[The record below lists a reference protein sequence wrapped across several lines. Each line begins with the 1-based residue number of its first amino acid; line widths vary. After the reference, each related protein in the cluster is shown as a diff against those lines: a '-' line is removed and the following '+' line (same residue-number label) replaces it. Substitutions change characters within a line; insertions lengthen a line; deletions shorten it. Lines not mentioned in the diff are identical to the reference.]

1 MKLLTIAL
9 SMLLSAALS
18 TGAGALDVDPHFP
31 LYEPVALDGAQI
43 KSVGSDTL
51 GDLMR
56 SWADAFSKLNPN
68 VKIEVESK
76 GSNTAPS
83 ALLDR
88 ASQLGPMSRPMRIEE
103 YEPFEKKYG
112 YHPVSFPVAVD
123 ALAVYVNKENPI
135 ECLTIDQLGE
145 ISRRE
150 ERMPPKSLLL
160 RGEQRARF
168 GRRDMLAGLAAA
180 AALLW
185 PMNLAG
191 ATEPVSIGLNPLFLD
206 SDIELLSLL
215 QSYLAGRLGRSV
227 QLLKRRTYQE
237 ITALLLSG
245 QLDAAWVCDDPY
257 VQHEDQL
264 ALLAVPLY
272 RHEPLYQTYVIVSEG
287 SKAQS
292 FDDIRG
298 TVHAFSDPD
307 STSGFLVTR
316 SLLALRHTT
325 PAQFFRT
332 FFFTYGHRN
341 VVRAVATGL
350 ARVAAS
356 MGMFGMSC
364 ESVSRN

>member
-1 MKLLTIAL
+1 
-9 SMLLSAALS
+9 
-18 TGAGALDVDPHFP
+18 
-31 LYEPVALDGAQI
+31 
-43 KSVGSDTL
+43 
-51 GDLMR
+51 
-56 SWADAFSKLNPN
+56 
-68 VKIEVESK
+68 
-76 GSNTAPS
+76 
-83 ALLDR
+83 
-88 ASQLGPMSRPMRIEE
+88 
-103 YEPFEKKYG
+103 
-112 YHPVSFPVAVD
+112 
-123 ALAVYVNKENPI
+123 
-135 ECLTIDQLGE
+135 
-145 ISRRE
+145 
-150 ERMPPKSLLL
+150 MPPKSPLL
-160 RGEQRARF
+160 RGEQKARF

-180 AALLW
+180 ALLW
-185 PMNLAG
+185 PMNAAG

-206 SDIELLSLL
+206 SDIQLLSLI
-215 QSYLAGRLGRSV
+215 QTYLAAQLGRTV
-227 QLLKRRTYQE
+227 QLVKRRTYQE

-245 QLDAAWVCDDPY
+245 QLDAAWICDDPY
-257 VQHEDQL
+257 VQHEDQF

-350 ARVAAS
+350 AESGSIDGYVWDVMREREPELINKTRVVYTSEKLGFPPIVGLKSVQVTTKAKAISAAFLQMPTDPLGQQILS
-356 MGMFGMSC
+356 ILELDGFTKADPDLYQGTL
-364 ESVSRN
+364 EKWLLVKAQA

>member
-1 MKLLTIAL
+1 
-9 SMLLSAALS
+9 
-18 TGAGALDVDPHFP
+18 
-31 LYEPVALDGAQI
+31 
-43 KSVGSDTL
+43 
-51 GDLMR
+51 
-56 SWADAFSKLNPN
+56 
-68 VKIEVESK
+68 
-76 GSNTAPS
+76 
-83 ALLDR
+83 
-88 ASQLGPMSRPMRIEE
+88 
-103 YEPFEKKYG
+103 
-112 YHPVSFPVAVD
+112 
-123 ALAVYVNKENPI
+123 
-135 ECLTIDQLGE
+135 
-145 ISRRE
+145 
-150 ERMPPKSLLL
+150 MPPLLL
-160 RGEQRARF
+160 RGEQNGRV
-168 GRRDMLAGLAAA
+168 GRRDLLALAA

-185 PMNLAG
+185 SMKPAG
-191 ATEPVSIGLNPLFLD
+191 AAEAVSIGLNPLFLD
-206 SDIELLSLL
+206 SDIQLLSLL
-215 QSYLAGRLGRSV
+215 QSYLAERLGRPV
-227 QLLKRRTYQE
+227 QLIKRRTYQE

-257 VQHEDQL
+257 VQHEDQF

-350 ARVAAS
+350 AESGSIDGYVWDVMREREPELINKTRVVYTSEKLGFPPIVGLKSAQETTAAKAIS
-356 MGMFGMSC
+356 DAFLQMPTDPLGRQILAILELDGFTKADPDLYRGTL
-364 ESVSRN
+364 EKWLLVKAQA

>member
-1 MKLLTIAL
+1 MSPESPL
-9 SMLLSAALS
+9 SC
-18 TGAGALDVDPHFP
+18 
-31 LYEPVALDGAQI
+31 
-43 KSVGSDTL
+43 
-51 GDLMR
+51 
-56 SWADAFSKLNPN
+56 
-68 VKIEVESK
+68 
-76 GSNTAPS
+76 
-83 ALLDR
+83 
-88 ASQLGPMSRPMRIEE
+88 EE
-103 YEPFEKKYG
+103 RR
-112 YHPVSFPVAVD
+112 VR
-123 ALAVYVNKENPI
+123 
-135 ECLTIDQLGE
+135 

-150 ERMPPKSLLL
+150 VLV
-160 RGEQRARF
+160 
-168 GRRDMLAGLAAA
+168 GLAATA
-180 AALLW
+180 VMRSTNSADADD
-185 PMNLAG
+185 A
-191 ATEPVSIGLNPLFLD
+191 VSIGLNPLFLN
-206 SDIELLSLL
+206 SDIQLLSLL
-215 QSYLAGRLGRSV
+215 QTYLAAQLGRTV
-227 QLLKRRTYQE
+227 QLVKRRTYQE

-325 PAQFFRT
+325 PALFFRT

-350 ARVAAS
+350 AESGSIDGYVWDVMREREPELINKNSCRVHIREIGLSADRRPQIGA
-356 MGMFGMSC
+356 GDDDGKGDFGGLLGNAQGRARPTDPLYPGARRLHKSGP
-364 ESVSRN
+364 

>member
-1 MKLLTIAL
+1 
-9 SMLLSAALS
+9 
-18 TGAGALDVDPHFP
+18 
-31 LYEPVALDGAQI
+31 
-43 KSVGSDTL
+43 
-51 GDLMR
+51 
-56 SWADAFSKLNPN
+56 
-68 VKIEVESK
+68 
-76 GSNTAPS
+76 
-83 ALLDR
+83 
-88 ASQLGPMSRPMRIEE
+88 
-103 YEPFEKKYG
+103 
-112 YHPVSFPVAVD
+112 
-123 ALAVYVNKENPI
+123 
-135 ECLTIDQLGE
+135 
-145 ISRRE
+145 
-150 ERMPPKSLLL
+150 MPPKSPP
-160 RGEQRARF
+160 RRDERKAEV
-168 GRRDMLAGLAAA
+168 GRRDVLAGFTA
-180 AALLW
+180 AALIW
-185 PMNLAG
+185 PTNSIG

-206 SDIELLSLL
+206 SDIQLLLLL
-215 QSYLAGRLGRSV
+215 QTYLSAQLVRPV
-227 QLLKRRTYQE
+227 QLTKRRTYQE

-272 RHEPLYQTYVIVSEG
+272 RNEPLYQTYVIVSEG

-350 ARVAAS
+350 AESGSIDGYVWDVMREREPDLINKTCVVYTSEKLGFPPIVGLKSAQETTTAKAISAAFLEMPADPLGRQILS
-356 MGMFGMSC
+356 ILELDGFTKANPDLYQGTL
-364 ESVSRN
+364 EKWLLVKAQA

>member
-1 MKLLTIAL
+1 
-9 SMLLSAALS
+9 
-18 TGAGALDVDPHFP
+18 
-31 LYEPVALDGAQI
+31 
-43 KSVGSDTL
+43 
-51 GDLMR
+51 
-56 SWADAFSKLNPN
+56 
-68 VKIEVESK
+68 
-76 GSNTAPS
+76 
-83 ALLDR
+83 
-88 ASQLGPMSRPMRIEE
+88 
-103 YEPFEKKYG
+103 
-112 YHPVSFPVAVD
+112 
-123 ALAVYVNKENPI
+123 
-135 ECLTIDQLGE
+135 
-145 ISRRE
+145 
-150 ERMPPKSLLL
+150 MPPKSLLL

-227 QLLKRRTYQE
+227 QLLKRRTYRE

-292 FDDIRG
+292 FDDIRVWILMTLG
-298 TVHAFSDPD
+298 PRWTTGIIILPSAPLVSNGPYRIFSHPNY
-307 STSGFLVTR
+307 LVVVGEIVTLPLLLRRRLAQAKVGRGKMR
-316 SLLALRHTT
+316 SS
-325 PAQFFRT
+325 
-332 FFFTYGHRN
+332 Y
-341 VVRAVATGL
+341 
-350 ARVAAS
+350 
-356 MGMFGMSC
+356 
-364 ESVSRN
+364 

>member
-1 MKLLTIAL
+1 
-9 SMLLSAALS
+9 
-18 TGAGALDVDPHFP
+18 
-31 LYEPVALDGAQI
+31 
-43 KSVGSDTL
+43 
-51 GDLMR
+51 
-56 SWADAFSKLNPN
+56 
-68 VKIEVESK
+68 
-76 GSNTAPS
+76 
-83 ALLDR
+83 
-88 ASQLGPMSRPMRIEE
+88 
-103 YEPFEKKYG
+103 
-112 YHPVSFPVAVD
+112 
-123 ALAVYVNKENPI
+123 
-135 ECLTIDQLGE
+135 
-145 ISRRE
+145 
-150 ERMPPKSLLL
+150 MPPKSPLL
-160 RGEQRARF
+160 RGEQRMRV

-180 AALLW
+180 GLVW
-185 PMNLAG
+185 PMNRAG
-191 ATEPVSIGLNPLFLD
+191 AAEAVSIGLNPLFLD

-292 FDDIRG
+292 FDEIRG

-350 ARVAAS
+350 AESGSIDGYVWDVMREREPELINKTRVVYTSEKLGFPPIVGLKSAQETTTAKAISAAFLEMPTDPLGRQILS
-356 MGMFGMSC
+356 ILELDGFTKADPDLYQGTL
-364 ESVSRN
+364 EKWLLVKAQA

>member
-1 MKLLTIAL
+1 
-9 SMLLSAALS
+9 
-18 TGAGALDVDPHFP
+18 
-31 LYEPVALDGAQI
+31 
-43 KSVGSDTL
+43 
-51 GDLMR
+51 
-56 SWADAFSKLNPN
+56 
-68 VKIEVESK
+68 
-76 GSNTAPS
+76 
-83 ALLDR
+83 
-88 ASQLGPMSRPMRIEE
+88 
-103 YEPFEKKYG
+103 
-112 YHPVSFPVAVD
+112 
-123 ALAVYVNKENPI
+123 
-135 ECLTIDQLGE
+135 
-145 ISRRE
+145 
-150 ERMPPKSLLL
+150 MPLL
-160 RGEQRARF
+160 RGEQRMRV

-180 AALLW
+180 GLVW
-185 PMNLAG
+185 PMNRAG
-191 ATEPVSIGLNPLFLD
+191 AAEAVSIGLNPLFLD

-350 ARVAAS
+350 AESGSIDGYVWDVMREREPELINKTRVVYTSEKLGFPPIVGLKSAQETTTAKAISAAFLEMPTDPLGRQILS
-356 MGMFGMSC
+356 ILELDGFTRADPDLYQGTL
-364 ESVSRN
+364 EKWLLVKAQV